1 MANARTTIDET
12 RSTPPRTIAIRQATA
27 RDECLVPG
35 LCRLL
40 RDAIDDGAS
49 IGFLAPLGESTG
61 LRFWRGVF
69 ADLDRDTLLWV
80 AQSGQQIVGTVQ
92 LALCHKENGRHRA
105 EVQKLLVLRTHRGNG
120 IATRLMQAAEQ
131 YAHRNNRRLLYLDT
145 IAGSA
150 AETVY
155 QHLGWSKSGEIPDY
169 AAMPNGEIRATAIYF
184 KKV

>member
-12 RSTPPRTIAIRQATA
+12 RSTPPRTIAIRRATA

-49 IGFLAPLGESTG
+49 IGFLALLGESTG

-105 EVQKLLVLRTHRGNG
+105 EVQKLLVLRTHR
-120 IATRLMQAAEQ
+120 
-131 YAHRNNRRLLYLDT
+131 NNRRLLYLDT